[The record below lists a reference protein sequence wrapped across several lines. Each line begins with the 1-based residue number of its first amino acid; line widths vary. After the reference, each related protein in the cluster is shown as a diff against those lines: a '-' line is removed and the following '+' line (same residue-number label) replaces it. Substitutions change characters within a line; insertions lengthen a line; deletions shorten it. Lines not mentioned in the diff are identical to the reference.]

1 MTRGPLSFKEADLK
15 RAVKSAR
22 AAGLQIS
29 SVEVTKAGNIIVH
42 VASALRSRPQTTTRG
57 SRTHGRI
64 SREEAL
70 PLCA

>member
-42 VASALRSRPQTTTRG
+42 VCKRTEVETTDNDQGQQNTWAD
-57 SRTHGRI
+57 I
-64 SREEAL
+64 A
-70 PLCA
+70 